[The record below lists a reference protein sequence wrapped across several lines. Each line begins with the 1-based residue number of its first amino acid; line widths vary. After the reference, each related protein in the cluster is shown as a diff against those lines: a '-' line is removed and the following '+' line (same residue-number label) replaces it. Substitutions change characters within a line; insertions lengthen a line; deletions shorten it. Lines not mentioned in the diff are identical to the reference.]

1 MFAIAIGKSP
11 LSTLSINFDFQEITL
26 VVGYHKESW
35 HWREKSFIEANLFL
49 TTSCAEDFI
58 LFIVAIFLFVTFG
71 VMLEKYIRCGSGC
84 CYSTNFSVGDLI

>member
-1 MFAIAIGKSP
+1 MFVFAIGKSR
-11 LSTLSINFDFQEITL
+11 LSTLSFNFDFQEITL

-58 LFIVAIFLFVTFG
+58 LFIFAIFSFVTFG

-84 CYSTNFSVGDLI
+84 RYSTNFLVGDLI

>member
-11 LSTLSINFDFQEITL
+11 

-58 LFIVAIFLFVTFG
+58 FFIVAVFLFVTFG

-84 CYSTNFSVGDLI
+84 CYSINFSVGNLIYCDPYCRVNTSS